1 MKNIFLHFNFGYS
14 FYTGASVLSLI
25 TNRLPATF
33 SLAVGAAI
41 IWLLMGIPIGILSA
55 IRSGSF
61 MDRGAM
67 GVALVFVSMPVF
79 WLGLVVLFLF
89 SDDIG
94 RFHLLPGAN
103 TYTGL
108 TVNPWHWFTSLLMP
122 WFVLAATS
130 AAVYSRV
137 LRGSLIEAMG
147 EDYIRT
153 ARAKGLPE
161 RRVIWRHGVRSA
173 ITPVVTIFGLDL
185 GALLG
190 GAVITETVF
199 NIPGIGRLNL
209 DAINHSDFPIVQG
222 RSSWPRCSSSS
233 PTSWWTSSAPIST
246 RASGTRDDRD
256 RDRGRPH
263 RRGPASHSC
272 PSRTCASFHT
282 DDGVVHAVD
291 GISYAL
297 EAGKTL
303 GIVGE
308 SGSGKTVSSL
318 TMLGLTRSG
327 ALNRGYIMFQGGTWS
342 RWRTTSCADARQRRL
357 DDLSD
362 PLSALQSILRV
373 GAAGGGDAGAPQ
385 PRVRAQAC
393 AICCGS
399 SVSRIRRRGSTS
411 IRTSSR
417 AACASAR

>member
-1 MKNIFLHFNFGYS
+1 MATYIVRRILWGIVMLLLVSAITFVFFNVFPSADPATLRAGRNASPQIIHYIRHELGLDKSVPVQFFNYMKNIFLHFNFGYS

-25 TNRLPATF
+25 KDRLPATI

-41 IWLLMGIPIGILSA
+41 IWLAMGIPVGILSA
-55 IRSGSF
+55 IKRGSIL
-61 MDRGAM
+61 DRMAM

-89 SDDIG
+89 AEDIG

-108 TVNPWHWFTSLLMP
+108 TVDPWKWFTSLIMP

-153 ARAKGLPE
+153 ARAKGLRE
-161 RRVIWRHGVRSA
+161 RRVIFRHGVRSA

-209 DAINHSDFPIVQG
+209 DAINHSDFPIVQV
-222 RSSWPRCSSSS
+222 
-233 PTSWWTSSAPIST
+233 TVILATLFI
-246 RASGTRDDRD
+246 
-256 RDRGRPH
+256 
-263 RRGPASHSC
+263 
-272 PSRTCASFHT
+272 
-282 DDGVVHAVD
+282 VVANILVD
-291 GISYAL
+291 IAYA
-297 EAGKTL
+297 
-303 GIVGE
+303 
-308 SGSGKTVSSL
+308 
-318 TMLGLTRSG
+318 
-327 ALNRGYIMFQGGTWS
+327 Y
-342 RWRTTSCADARQRRL
+342 L
-357 DDLSD
+357 D
-362 PLSALQSILRV
+362 
-373 GAAGGGDAGAPQ
+373 
-385 PRVRAQAC
+385 PRVRY
-393 AICCGS
+393 S
-399 SVSRIRRRGSTS
+399 
-411 IRTSSR
+411 
-417 AACASAR
+417 

>member
-1 MKNIFLHFNFGYS
+1 MATYIVRRVLWGIVLILLVSALTFVFFNVFPSADPAQLRAGRNASPAIIHYIRHELGLDKSVPVQFVTYMKNIFLHFDFGYS

-25 TNRLPATF
+25 TNRLPATL

-41 IWLLMGIPIGILSA
+41 VWLLMGIPIGIISA
-55 IRSGSF
+55 IRRGSVL
-61 MDRGAM
+61 DRVAM

-89 SDDIG
+89 AQDIG

-153 ARAKGLPE
+153 ARAKGLRE
-161 RRVIWRHGVRSA
+161 RRVIFRHGVRSA

-222 RSSWPRCSSSS
+222 
-233 PTSWWTSSAPIST
+233 TVILATLFIVTANII
-246 RASGTRDDRD
+246 
-256 RDRGRPH
+256 
-263 RRGPASHSC
+263 
-272 PSRTCASFHT
+272 
-282 DDGVVHAVD
+282 VD
-291 GISYAL
+291 VLYA
-297 EAGKTL
+297 
-303 GIVGE
+303 
-308 SGSGKTVSSL
+308 
-318 TMLGLTRSG
+318 
-327 ALNRGYIMFQGGTWS
+327 Y
-342 RWRTTSCADARQRRL
+342 L
-357 DDLSD
+357 D
-362 PLSALQSILRV
+362 
-373 GAAGGGDAGAPQ
+373 
-385 PRVRAQAC
+385 PRVRY
-393 AICCGS
+393 
-399 SVSRIRRRGSTS
+399 T
-411 IRTSSR
+411 
-417 AACASAR
+417 